1 MASSRACRDVLM
13 RANSWLKIAVEKS
26 FLNANVALMQRF
38 KWSEMIE
45 STSFG
50 LLIPRVAD
58 F

>member
-26 FLNANVALMQRF
+26 FLNANVALMQQI